1 MYNQIRNGR
10 PPTRVQHGLVTSPH
24 YIASSTGLDILRDG
38 GSAVD
43 AAIATNA
50 TLCVVYPHMA
60 GLGGDGF
67 WLLADGDGEV
77 EGINASGPAGEAAS
91 RSYYDELG
99 YDEIPE
105 RGSAS
110 ALTVPGAVD
119 GWRLAHEKYG
129 KLPWERLFEDA
140 ITHAR
145 EGIPIT
151 DDFSRWISIDAEI
164 LAEDSAAAETF
175 LIEDSAPEPGSM
187 LRQPELAGSFET
199 IAQLGSRAG
208 FYDGRVAEAF
218 CEGLGEE
225 SPLTTTDFS
234 QYQAEWVEPLS
245 TDYRGYTAHSFPPN
259 TQGIAALQI
268 LGLLDGFDV
277 TSWGDG
283 TADYYH
289 HMAETVK
296 VAFADRD
303 AWVTDPETIDFP
315 AETLLS
321 TSYLN
326 ERRSL
331 IQADSSLPSAVD
343 PGLVPDGTSP
353 QPQEADGDTCYLSI
367 VDDDGLAVSLIQ
379 SIYFDFGS
387 GMIAGDTGIIPQ
399 NRGSFFSLNRDH
411 INSLEPG
418 KRTFHTLIPS
428 ILTKNGEPRLVYGT
442 MGGEGQPQTQ
452 AALVSRI
459 IDFGYDVQAAIEA
472 PRWLFGRTWGE
483 ESKSLSLE
491 GRIPDGVATELQRR
505 GQSVAMGRDFDDTM
519 GHAAAIR
526 IHEDGT
532 LEGGA
537 DPRGDGAASGY

>member
-1 MYNQIRNGR
+1 
-10 PPTRVQHGLVTSPH
+10 
-24 YIASSTGLDILRDG
+24 
-38 GSAVD
+38 
-43 AAIATNA
+43 
-50 TLCVVYPHMA
+50 
-60 GLGGDGF
+60 
-67 WLLADGDGEV
+67 
-77 EGINASGPAGEAAS
+77 
-91 RSYYDELG
+91 
-99 YDEIPE
+99 
-105 RGSAS
+105 
-110 ALTVPGAVD
+110 
-119 GWRLAHEKYG
+119 
-129 KLPWERLFEDA
+129 
-140 ITHAR
+140 
-145 EGIPIT
+145 
-151 DDFSRWISIDAEI
+151 
-164 LAEDSAAAETF
+164 
-175 LIEDSAPEPGSM
+175 M

-199 IAQLGSRAG
+199 IAQLGPRAG

-218 CEGLGEE
+218 CEGIGEE

-234 QYQAEWVEPLS
+234 QYHAEWVEPLS

-303 AWVTDPETIDFP
+303 AWVTDPETIDLP

-353 QPQEADGDTCYLSI
+353 QPQEPDGDTCYLSI

-387 GMIAGDTGIIPQ
+387 GMIAGDTGILPQ

-459 IDFGYDVQAAIEA
+459 VDFGYDVQAAIEA